1 MKRTMDHPR
10 RRAGT
15 TVAVL
20 ALVVAA
26 AQFAWAIPS
35 RADTPATD
43 PPTTSTTVG
52 SPTTTG
58 DPGTTTT
65 TADGGTTT
73 TTAPGTPATTP
84 QGTPTV
90 TIPTLVTGNS
100 PDTGPPLADPSP
112 QIRSLLGQI
121 GVLDGQKGVAMA
133 AQTLAGE
140 QAGLDQANAAAAQ
153 ARLEVAAAQ
162 TRLTL
167 ARSQLSSVATLAFM
181 GAGGGVLSALLKGGP
196 DSGTIEREMVNSTI
210 EYHSLA
216 VDAALKSLRRAQASL
231 AAATHQVS
239 LSTAQ
244 VAAGRLGVTAADA
257 TLTAA
262 RRDLSGSGR
271 KGSTWSLSIEGD
283 SAFTG
288 TELSQWFIAQGRQ
301 SQATVP
307 IDQLAGF
314 YVSEGQAE
322 GVRGDMAFAQAM
334 VETGAFTNPD
344 TISLNNFAGIGHC
357 DSCGSGFDFKTAQ
370 LGVRGQIQLLKSYAE
385 KTPKYANPLVDPRL
399 VGPAGCCATWTQL
412 TKTWASDPNY
422 GPKILGVYQAMLE
435 WLLKVRAAEPGPP
448 PALVVSTSLVA
459 SSTTTTTSTT
469 TPH

>member
-1 MKRTMDHPR
+1 MDHPR

-15 TVAVL
+15 TAAVL

-26 AQFAWAIPS
+26 AQLVWAAPS
-35 RADTPATD
+35 RADAPLVTD

-65 TADGGTTT
+65 APDAGSTT
-73 TTAPGTPATTP
+73 TTAPGPSATTP
-84 QGTPTV
+84 QGTPTI

-100 PDTGPPLADPSP
+100 PDTGPPLSDPSP

-121 GVLDGQKGVAMA
+121 GVLDGQKGLTMA
-133 AQTLAGE
+133 TQTLAGE

-153 ARLEVAAAQ
+153 ARLVVAAAQ

-196 DSGTIEREMVNSTI
+196 DSATIEREMVNSTI

-216 VDAALKSLRRAQASL
+216 VDAALKSLSRAQTSL
-231 AAATHQVS
+231 NAANHQVS

-244 VAAGRLGVTAADA
+244 VAAGRLGVAAADA

-262 RRDLSGSGR
+262 RRDLAGSGR
-271 KGSTWSLSIEGD
+271 KGTWSLSIEGD

-334 VETGAFTNPD
+334 VETGGFTNPD

-357 DSCGSGFDFKTAQ
+357 DSCASGFDFKTAQ

-422 GPKILGVYQAMLE
+422 GPKILGVYQAMLA

-459 SSTTTTTSTT
+459 SSTTTTSTT

>member
-1 MKRTMDHPR
+1 MDQPR
-10 RRAGT
+10 RRAGSA
-15 TVAVL
+15 VAVL

-26 AQFAWAIPS
+26 AQLAWVGAA

-52 SPTTTG
+52 TPTTTG

-65 TADGGTTT
+65 TTDGGSTT
-73 TTAPGTPATTP
+73 TTAPGTQSTTP

-90 TIPTLVTGNS
+90 TIPTLVTGSS
-100 PDTGPPLADPSP
+100 PDTGPPLPDPSP
-112 QIRSLLGQI
+112 QIQTLLGQI
-121 GVLDGQKGVAMA
+121 GVLDGQKGLNMA
-133 AQTLAGE
+133 NQTLATE
-140 QAGLDQANAAAAQ
+140 QAGLDQANAAAAR
-153 ARLEVAAAQ
+153 ARAQVAAAQ
-162 TRLTL
+162 AHLTS

-181 GAGGGVLSALLKGGP
+181 GAGGGVLSALMKGGP

-210 EYHSLA
+210 EFHSLA
-216 VDAALKSLRRAQASL
+216 VDAALKGLARAQSALTSANHQIDL
-231 AAATHQVS
+231 ATTQVNR
-239 LSTAQ
+239 
-244 VAAGRLGVTAADA
+244 GRLGVAAADA
-257 TLTAA
+257 ILTAA
-262 RRDLSGSGR
+262 HRDLSGSGR
-271 KGSTWSLSIEGD
+271 KGAWSLSIEGD

-301 SQATVP
+301 ADATVP
-307 IDQLAGF
+307 VDQLAGF
-314 YVSEGQAE
+314 YISEGQAE

-334 VETGAFTNPD
+334 VETGGFTNPD

-357 DSCGSGFDFKTAQ
+357 DSCASGFAFKTAQ

-385 KTPKYANPLVDPRL
+385 KTPKYVNPVVDPRL
-399 VGPAGCCATWTQL
+399 VGPAGCCQTWTQL

-422 GPKILGVYQAMLE
+422 GPKILGVYQTMLE

-448 PALVVSTSLVA
+448 PALVVSSSLVA

-469 TPH
+469 VGH

>member
-1 MKRTMDHPR
+1 MDHLR

-20 ALVVAA
+20 ALVLAA
-26 AQFAWAIPS
+26 AQFGWVTPA
-35 RADTPATD
+35 RADTAVTV
-43 PPTTSTTVG
+43 PPTTTTTVA
-52 SPTTTG
+52 PTSTTG

-65 TADGGTTT
+65 TGDGSTT

-90 TIPTLVTGNS
+90 TIPTLVTGS
-100 PDTGPPLADPSP
+100 APSGPPLPDPSP

-121 GVLDGQKGVAMA
+121 GVLDGQKGITMA
-133 AQTLAGE
+133 TQTLADE
-140 QAGLDQANAAAAQ
+140 QAGLDQANVAAAQ
-153 ARLEVAAAQ
+153 ARQQVAGAKAH
-162 TRLTL
+162 LAS

-216 VDAALKSLRRAQASL
+216 VDAARKALARAQAAL
-231 AAATHQVS
+231 ASANRQVS
-239 LSTAQ
+239 LNTAQ
-244 VAAGRLGVTAADA
+244 VAAGRSALAAADA
-257 TLTAA
+257 TLAAA
-262 RRDLSGSGR
+262 RRDLSGGGHR
-271 KGSTWSLSIEGD
+271 GGTWSLSIEGD

-301 SQATVP
+301 AEATVP

-314 YVSEGQAE
+314 YISEGQAE
-322 GVRGDMAFAQAM
+322 GVRGDMAFAQAL
-334 VETGAFTNPD
+334 VETGGFTNPD
-344 TISLNNFAGIGHC
+344 TIGLNNFAGIGHC
-357 DSCGSGFDFKTAQ
+357 DSCASGFAFKTAQ

-385 KTPKYANPLVDPRL
+385 KTPKYVNPIVDSRL
-399 VGPAGCCATWTQL
+399 VGPAGCCQTWTQL

-422 GPKILGVYQAMLE
+422 GPKILGVYQGMLE

-448 PALVVSTSLVA
+448 PALVVSSSLVA
-459 SSTTTTTSTT
+459 SSTTSTTSTT
-469 TPH
+469 ASPH